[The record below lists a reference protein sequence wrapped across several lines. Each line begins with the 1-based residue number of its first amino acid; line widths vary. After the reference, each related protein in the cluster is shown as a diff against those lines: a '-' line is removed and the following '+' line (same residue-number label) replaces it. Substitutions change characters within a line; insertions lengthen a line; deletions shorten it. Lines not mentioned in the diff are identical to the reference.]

1 MSTGHSYS
9 IWQMGTAQV
18 MAVLTCFKMFQ
29 QGDATPCH
37 TKLGDTLGQRHM
49 IWTSKSC
56 LWSRLRWLSMA
67 NGIRCKGSVGFLE
80 FFGHL
85 IYSTQHWPSMIEKLG
100 KSCVTFEGFFEL
112 LWRRELRLVIWVA
125 PWSRMS
131 SAPETL
137 RPSSATNRGHDR
149 RGKVTG
155 ATKSSEMCKNE
166 SCMVKILWL
175 QSRSL
180 WFSYIIGGTRSSIF
194 DRKRLQ
200 NGTTRQEQ
208 EQTVCSAG
216 NTVVF
221 CESNVQANPGF
232 ARVVEFGWRE
242 IRRKSL

>member
-1 MSTGHSYS
+1 
-9 IWQMGTAQV
+9 
-18 MAVLTCFKMFQ
+18 
-29 QGDATPCH
+29 
-37 TKLGDTLGQRHM
+37 
-49 IWTSKSC
+49 
-56 LWSRLRWLSMA
+56 
-67 NGIRCKGSVGFLE
+67 
-80 FFGHL
+80 
-85 IYSTQHWPSMIEKLG
+85 
-100 KSCVTFEGFFEL
+100 
-112 LWRRELRLVIWVA
+112 
-125 PWSRMS
+125 MS

-232 ARVVEFGWRE
+232 ARVVEFG
-242 IRRKSL
+242 

>member
-37 TKLGDTLGQRHM
+37 TKLGDTLGPWDKGTWYEHRSPASKQVALTLDGQRN
-49 IWTSKSC
+49 S
-56 LWSRLRWLSMA
+56 LQRQRW
-67 NGIRCKGSVGFLE
+67 IPRV
-80 FFGHL
+80 FGHS
-85 IYSTQHWPSMIEKLG
+85 IYSTQHWPSMIEKLE
-100 KSCVTFEGFFEL
+100 KSFVTFEGLFEL

-155 ATKSSEMCKNE
+155 ATKSSENVEKWVLYGQNSLATE
-166 SCMVKILWL
+166 TSLIMVFI
-175 QSRSL
+175 
-180 WFSYIIGGTRSSIF
+180 YH
-194 DRKRLQ
+194 
-200 NGTTRQEQ
+200 
-208 EQTVCSAG
+208 
-216 NTVVF
+216 
-221 CESNVQANPGF
+221 
-232 ARVVEFGWRE
+232 WRY
-242 IRRKSL
+242 S